1 MQDYNRFAGKNN
13 IFYDDKTEIFFKI
26 PLTRDSDDDR
36 GCSFAL
42 EYTI

>member
-1 MQDYNRFAGKNN
+1 MQDYNRFADKNN
-13 IFYDDKTEIFFKI
+13 NFYDDKTELFFKI